1 MIDNLLRGVRGL
13 LAVISV
19 LSGVLLSL
27 SVALNFANVIGR
39 YFFNASIPWA
49 EEAMLFL
56 MVGCV
61 FLGNGLVAW
70 SGRYIRMD
78 IIVNLL
84 PAKVRAVLELL
95 SDLVFLATTVAIVVF
110 AWPVIR
116 DLAAFDQRSQAAD
129 FRSSFR
135 RPWSRSGSR
144 SWLSWSPCDSSP
156 PIKRRQSASSASLRT
171 ARTDYGWKRHRC
183 WQHLRLFHSAHAA
196 ADPGAAD
203 FPRSARDLPDA
214 VLFVAD
220 VPTEAIQTYC
230 SAGSTISR
238 CWPCRSSSWRARS
251 WRRAA
256 SRAGW
261 SSG

>member
-95 SDLVFLATTVAIVVF
+95 SELVFLATTVTIVVF

-116 DLAAFDQRSQAAD
+116 DLAAVDQRSQAAD
-129 FRSSFR
+129 FPLVIPQALIPIGLSIMAFLVAVRLITANR
-135 RPWSRSGSR
+135 RAS
-144 SWLSWSPCDSSP
+144 L
-156 PIKRRQSASSASLRT
+156 ASS
-171 ARTDYGWKRHRC
+171 GH
-183 WQHLRLFHSAHAA
+183 
-196 ADPGAAD
+196 
-203 FPRSARDLPDA
+203 
-214 VLFVAD
+214 
-220 VPTEAIQTYC
+220 
-230 SAGSTISR
+230 
-238 CWPCRSSSWRARS
+238 
-251 WRRAA
+251 
-256 SRAGW
+256 
-261 SSG
+261 